1 MKKNQYTIRSLMA
14 KTGKTHAAAASLMRR
29 MVRDKI
35 AELAEVLP
43 ISPANPTTK
52 VYVYELHIEPEQ
64 YINGIRA
71 TKIKPPKPGFYNNP
85 FNLKGAEDARY
96 ATN

>member
-1 MKKNQYTIRSLMA
+1 MKENRYTIRSLMA

-29 MVRDKI
+29 MVKDGL
-35 AELAEVLP
+35 AELVEAMPL
-43 ISPANPTTK
+43 SAQNPTTK
-52 VYVYELHIEPEQ
+52 IHVYELHIEPEE
-64 YINGIRA
+64 YISGARA
-71 TKIKPPKPGFYNNP
+71 KKVKLPKLGFYNNP

>member
-1 MKKNQYTIRSLMA
+1 MKKNHYTIRSLMT

-29 MVRDKI
+29 MVKDKL

-43 ISPANPTTK
+43 LSPANPTTK
-52 VYVYELHIEPEQ
+52 VYVYELHIEPEE
-64 YINGIRA
+64 YISGARA
-71 TKIKPPKPGFYNNP
+71 TKIKLPKLGFYNNP

>member
-1 MKKNQYTIRSLMA
+1 MKKNHYTIRSLMV

-29 MVRDKI
+29 MVRDKL

-64 YINGIRA
+64 YISGARA
-71 TKIKPPKPGFYNNP
+71 TQVKPPKPGFYNNP
-85 FNLKGAEDARY
+85 FKLKGAVDARY
-96 ATN
+96 QSN

>member
-1 MKKNQYTIRSLMA
+1 MKENRYTIRSLMV

-29 MVRDKI
+29 MVRDGL
-35 AELAEVLP
+35 AELADELP
-43 ISPANPTTK
+43 LSPQNPTTK
-52 VYVYELHIEPEQ
+52 IHVYELHIEPEQ
-64 YINGIRA
+64 YISGIRA
-71 TKIKPPKPGFYNNP
+71 KQIKLPKPGFYNNP